1 MTRCDPRRI
10 SLAAFLVCAAGIV
23 GRAPAAHAQA
33 EDQAAARAL
42 FAEGRALMKASR
54 YADACPKL
62 EAARKLFT
70 SAGILLNL
78 ADCHEKIGRTASA
91 WTEFGEAA
99 AVAKRTNR
107 DDDAEEA
114 TRRQAALEP
123 SLAHLT
129 IRVAHDVPGLSIK
142 RDGALIASAAWGAA
156 LPVDPG
162 THEIRAEATGFEPWT
177 GSATLA
183 RPGQAVTV
191 DVPELQG
198 TLGATAPGP
207 GRVKPVLV
215 TLVPGEGSPADNVLP
230 WGLIGGGAA
239 VAVGGGVL
247 MLVEAGHASDARAN
261 HDPAAYDAAKTPW
274 TVGLVSAIVG
284 VASAGVG
291 VALLV
296 GHPGESAP
304 APASPTVSAWWDGG
318 GGSRGGLLLAGS
330 W

>member
-1 MTRCDPRRI
+1 MTRCEPRRI
-10 SLAAFLVCAAGIV
+10 SLAAALLCAAALV
-23 GRAPAAHAQA
+23 ARAPAAHAQA

-42 FAEGRALMKASR
+42 FSEGRALMKAGQ

-123 SLAHLT
+123 SLPRLT
-129 IRVAHDVPGLSIK
+129 IRVAHAVPGLGVR
-142 RDGALIASAAWGAA
+142 RDGAPIAAAAWGAA

-162 THEIRAEATGFEPWT
+162 AHEIRAEAAGFEPWT
-177 GSATLA
+177 GSATVSK
-183 RPGQAVTV
+183 PGQLVTV
-191 DVPELQG
+191 DVPELHA
-198 TLGATAPGP
+198 TLGATAPAA

-215 TLVPGEGSPADNVLP
+215 TVVPGETSPADNVLP
-230 WGLIGGGAA
+230 WALIGGGGA
-239 VAVGGGVL
+239 VAAGGVVL

-274 TVGLVSAIVG
+274 TVGLVGAIAG
-284 VASAGVG
+284 AASAGVG

-296 GHPGESAP
+296 AHPRESAAGGP
-304 APASPTVSAWWDGG
+304 SVSAWWG
-318 GGSRGGLLLAGS
+318 GGSSGGLTLAGN

>member
-1 MTRCDPRRI
+1 
-10 SLAAFLVCAAGIV
+10 
-23 GRAPAAHAQA
+23 
-33 EDQAAARAL
+33 
-42 FAEGRALMKASR
+42 MKASK

-142 RDGALIASAAWGAA
+142 RDGAPIASAAWGAA

-162 THEIRAEATGFEPWT
+162 AHEIRAEAAGFEPWA
-177 GSATLA
+177 GSATVSA
-183 RPGQAVTV
+183 PGQVVTV
-191 DVPELQG
+191 DVPELHP
-198 TLGATAPGP
+198 TLGPAATAA

-215 TLVPGEGSPADNVLP
+215 TVVPGETSPADSLLSWALV
-230 WGLIGGGAA
+230 GGGAA
-239 VAVGGGVL
+239 VAVAGGVL
-247 MLVEAGHASDARAN
+247 MLVEAGHASDARTN
-261 HDPAAYDAAKTPW
+261 NDPAAYDAAKTPW
-274 TVGLVSAIVG
+274 TIGLVGAIVG

-296 GHPGESAP
+296 AHPGESAP
-304 APASPTVSAWWDGG
+304 APASPTVSAWWG
-318 GGSRGGLLLAGS
+318 GGSSGGLLLAGR

>member
-1 MTRCDPRRI
+1 MTRCERRRS
-10 SLAAFLVCAAGIV
+10 SLAAALVCAAVIV
-23 GRAPAAHAQA
+23 ARAPAAHAQA

-54 YADACPKL
+54 YPEACPKL

-91 WTEFGEAA
+91 WSEFGDAA

-107 DDDAEEA
+107 DGDAEEA
-114 TRRQAALEP
+114 TRRQVALEP
-123 SLAHLT
+123 SLARLT
-129 IRVAHDVPGLSIK
+129 IRVPHDVAGLSIK
-142 RDGALIASAAWGAA
+142 RDGAPIASAAWGAA

-162 THEIRAEATGFEPWT
+162 AHEIHAEAPGFEPWT
-177 GSATLA
+177 GSATVSA
-183 RPGQAVTV
+183 SGQVVTV
-191 DVPELQG
+191 DVPELH
-198 TLGATAPGP
+198 ATPGP
-207 GRVKPVLV
+207 TAAAAGRVKPVLV
-215 TLVPGEGSPADNVLP
+215 TVVPGETSQADNILP
-230 WGLIGGGAA
+230 WALVAGGAA
-239 VAVGGGVL
+239 VAVAGGVL
-247 MLVEAGHASDARAN
+247 MLVEAGHAGDARTN

-274 TVGLVSAIVG
+274 TIGLVGAIAG

-296 GHPGESAP
+296 AHPGESAP
-304 APASPTVSAWWDGG
+304 APPTPNVYAWWG
-318 GGSRGGLLLAGS
+318 GGSTGGLVLAGS

>member
-1 MTRCDPRRI
+1 MTRCEPRRI
-10 SLAAFLVCAAGIV
+10 TLAAALIGAAAIV
-23 GRAPAAHAQA
+23 APAPAAHAQA

-42 FAEGRALMKASR
+42 FAEGRALMKAGQ
-54 YADACPKL
+54 YANACPKL

-123 SLAHLT
+123 SLPHLT
-129 IRVAHDVPGLSIK
+129 IRVAHAVPGLGVK
-142 RDGALIASAAWGAA
+142 RDGAPIAPAAWGAA

-162 THEIRAEATGFEPWT
+162 AHEIRAEAAGFEPWT
-177 GSATLA
+177 GSATVSTA
-183 RPGQAVTV
+183 GQVVTV
-191 DVPELQG
+191 DVPELHA
-198 TLGATAPGP
+198 TLGATAPAA

-215 TLVPGEGSPADNVLP
+215 TVVPSETSPTDNVLP
-230 WGLIGGGAA
+230 WALIGGGGA
-239 VAVGGGVL
+239 VAVGGVVL
-247 MLVEAGHASDARAN
+247 MLIEAGHASDARTN
-261 HDPAAYDAAKTPW
+261 HDQAAYDAAKTPW
-274 TVGLVSAIVG
+274 TIGLVGAIAGAV
-284 VASAGVG
+284 SAGVG
-291 VALLV
+291 AALLV
-296 GHPGESAP
+296 AHPGESAP
-304 APASPTVSAWWDGG
+304 ATPTVSAWWG
-318 GGSRGGLLLAGS
+318 GGSSGGLLLEGS